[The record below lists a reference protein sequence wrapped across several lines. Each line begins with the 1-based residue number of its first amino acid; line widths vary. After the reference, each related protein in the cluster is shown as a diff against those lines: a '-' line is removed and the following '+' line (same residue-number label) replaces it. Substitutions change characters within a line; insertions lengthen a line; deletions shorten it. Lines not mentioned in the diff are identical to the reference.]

1 MDNGRQRRLDWSHPR
16 ERAAVTPIRRFALCL
31 VAVALVAAAP
41 VHGQSGLRLP
51 ERSEPGLD
59 PGFARGWLAPEFDRF
74 GFASHHWKDSI
85 GFTPAQRMN
94 WSYTFGGGSSLGLS
108 LSGREFDY
116 DQRSLSVFG
125 RYWFAPDWAVS
136 AETLSRE
143 PTGLLR
149 LQDFR
154 IGVQRR
160 F

>member
-1 MDNGRQRRLDWSHPR
+1 MSFRTLARRTVLIAL
-16 ERAAVTPIRRFALCL
+16 AAV
-31 VAVALVAAAP
+31 AP
-41 VHGQSGLRLP
+41 VYAQSGLRVP

-74 GFASHHWKDSI
+74 GFASYQAM
-85 GFTPAQRMN
+85 GFVQSPRMN
-94 WSYTFGGGSSLGLS
+94 WSYTFGDRTSLGLS
-108 LSGREFDY
+108 VNNRDFDF
-116 DQRSLSVFG
+116 DQRNLSVFG
-125 RYWFAPDWAVS
+125 RYWFAQDWAVS
-136 AETLSRE
+136 AESLSRE